1 MVIIII
7 NHTKIQ
13 INHVLINST
22 EAAFAQQQ
30 TDTYETW
37 KELIEGSNLLV
48 NYIMIVSTIVM
59 TANMKVS
66 KCII

>member
-22 EAAFAQQQ
+22 GAAFAQQP